1 MGKKMGIPIDINN
14 FLYTISFLLKHQY
27 ISLSESYV
35 PTMKLIVLYSREV
48 SQMDFDSHR
57 PFITQEWHILFSFM
71 AKYSTKTLN

>member
-1 MGKKMGIPIDINN
+1 MGIPIDFNN

-48 SQMDFDSHR
+48 SQRDFDSHR
-57 PFITQEWHILFSFM
+57 PFITQE
-71 AKYSTKTLN
+71 